1 MFALKHSKNRTR
13 SAAIVASHQGLSI
26 ASVTAEAN
34 SKALLDSYT
43 YLQWDE
49 QTPKEKIINSTAK
62 KYGLVKRPC
71 ITTMELGSYSVLSVE
86 APQVPTA
93 ELRSAVRWQ
102 IKDLI
107 DFHIDDA
114 VLDVF
119 DAPASGADHKQ
130 HNLYVVVS
138 KLSKVKERVALL
150 QDAYVNLTTID
161 IPELVLRNIAA
172 LLPEDSQG
180 VAMVYLQRHQ
190 GVLILTRQSSLYLA
204 RTLDLGY
211 ESLLSASEDNSAAM
225 GEAVVNS
232 SFDKLVLE
240 LQRSFD
246 YYDRHFMQPPL
257 SGVVFAPMPQDVPG
271 LTDYIRE
278 NLGIA
283 CRELELGQILQFR
296 HKLDRK
302 QQADGVLAIG
312 AALRQER
319 AVL

>member
-1 MFALKHSKNRTR
+1 
-13 SAAIVASHQGLSI
+13 
-26 ASVTAEAN
+26 
-34 SKALLDSYT
+34 
-43 YLQWDE
+43 
-49 QTPKEKIINSTAK
+49 
-62 KYGLVKRPC
+62 
-71 ITTMELGSYSVLSVE
+71 MELGSYSVLSVE
-86 APQVPTA
+86 APQVPVA
-93 ELRSAVRWQ
+93 ELRSAIRWQ

-138 KLSKVKERVALL
+138 KLSRVKERVSLL

-161 IPELVLRNIAA
+161 IPELVLRNIST
-172 LLPEDSQG
+172 LLPEDPKG
-180 VAMVYLQRHQ
+180 VAFVYLQRRF

-204 RTLDLGY
+204 RTLDIGY
-211 ESLLSASEDNSAAM
+211 ESLLNPS
-225 GEAVVNS
+225 GETPDRIGGEVNS
-232 SFDKLVLE
+232 QFDKLVLE

-246 YYDRHFMQPPL
+246 YFDRYFMLPPL
-257 SGVVFAPMPQDVPG
+257 SGVVLAPLPQPVPG
-271 LTDYIRE
+271 LVDYLGD

-283 CRELELGQILQFR
+283 CRELDLDEILQFKN
-296 HKLDRK
+296 KLDRQ
-302 QQADGVLAIG
+302 QQAAGLLAIG